1 MRNSQQDLTDI
12 FLILCLPRICP
23 PPAQAFFWENFLN
36 RPWGGSKF
44 LKPTNRSLNRPKSTF
59 ESAIMM
65 SEEAEVPKAVRGPFK
80 DRKALLAA
88 LLLRDSPTA
97 DIRPSS
103 KVNNKQRVRYDCG
116 TPGCKVLPFFCCAL
130 FHL

>member
-1 MRNSQQDLTDI
+1 
-12 FLILCLPRICP
+12 
-23 PPAQAFFWENFLN
+23 
-36 RPWGGSKF
+36 
-44 LKPTNRSLNRPKSTF
+44 
-59 ESAIMM
+59 M
-65 SEEAEVPKAVRGPFK
+65 SEEAEVPKDVLSEEAEVPRDLQGPFK

-116 TPGCKVLPFFCCAL
+116 TPGCKVLLPYTAVRC

>member
-1 MRNSQQDLTDI
+1 
-12 FLILCLPRICP
+12 
-23 PPAQAFFWENFLN
+23 
-36 RPWGGSKF
+36 
-44 LKPTNRSLNRPKSTF
+44 
-59 ESAIMM
+59 M

-116 TPGCKVLPFFCCAL
+116 TPGCKVLLLPFSAGAVFIFTAVQRVRTVRKRRTL
-130 FHL
+130 AHFFV